1 MEDWKFPHARC
12 ARGPRF
18 QSMPPP
24 DACPTRPGTALRFH
38 QAPDVRDWERRVPR
52 LAGSAHYEVGNK
64 PAWHWSHQYRRPE
77 SFFEVPPA
85 AAVAFEKFVGLL
97 RSPSS
102 GRIIGEIT
110 WRECF
115 PEIQHRI
122 YHRPARFHHIRT
134 LKQSLIA
141 DHTVVQQPLVPCTG
155 LLSKVFLIFEV
166 HVHCAEAHDR
176 TGNFSGEL

>member
-1 MEDWKFPHARC
+1 MEDWKFPRVRC

-97 RSPSS
+97 RSPGAGSVV
-102 GRIIGEIT
+102 REIAR
-110 WRECF
+110 RERL
-115 PEIQHRI
+115 PKIEHRVH
-122 YHRPARFHHIRT
+122 HRPAGFHHVRA
-134 LKQSLIA
+134 LKQSLIS
-141 DHTVVQQPLVPCTG
+141 DHAVVQQPFVARAG
-155 LLSKVFLIFEV
+155 LLS
-166 HVHCAEAHDR
+166 
-176 TGNFSGEL
+176 